1 MGKKN
6 FSGDGGGEGGKVLK
20 YQGCSK
26 LLWGRGAIPEGEL
39 PDFSPPLRPCMYAYL
54 AVSYKKF
61 EQSGSSIVS
70 NR

>member
-1 MGKKN
+1 MKMRK
-6 FSGDGGGEGGKVLK
+6 FPD
-20 YQGCSK
+20 QGSSK

-39 PDFSPPLRPCMYAYL
+39 PHSSPPTAMYAYL